1 MRGSSPFHVGPS
13 MTPRAC
19 SFTSVPSLE
28 SFLTRVFM
36 SEPMMVWPSASWLRA
51 SAADTGRRH
60 SVSSLAM
67 WDVIALSPF
76 ERLGRLRALMRRLRV
91 EHAVRSLR
99 SIELNVLDSHAQR
112 AIFCVGLDA
121 RDSVSSWA
129 GGNAQGEF
137 RCEPVRSEDVFD
149 GHDAAL

>member
-1 MRGSSPFHVGPS
+1 MRTIRCSTAASARMMRLASGERTCVMRGSSPFHVGPS

-19 SFTSVPSLE
+19 SFTSDPSLE

-67 WDVIALSPF
+67 WDVIALSHSSASGVF
-76 ERLGRLRALMRRLRV
+76 E
-91 EHAVRSLR
+91 H
-99 SIELNVLDSHAQR
+99 
-112 AIFCVGLDA
+112 
-121 RDSVSSWA
+121 
-129 GGNAQGEF
+129 
-137 RCEPVRSEDVFD
+137 
-149 GHDAAL
+149 